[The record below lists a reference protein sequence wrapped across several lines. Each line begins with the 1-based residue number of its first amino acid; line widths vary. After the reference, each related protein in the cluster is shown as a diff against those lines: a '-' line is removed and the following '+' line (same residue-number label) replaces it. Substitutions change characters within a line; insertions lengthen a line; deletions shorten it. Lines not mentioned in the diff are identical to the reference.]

1 MTHRARGEYFPAI
14 DILRGFAAYS
24 VIMLHVIAHTN
35 WTEFPQTGLLSWFRS
50 GSLGVDLFFV
60 ISGFVVYY
68 SSINIFNRE
77 GYSSFLVSFLLRRF
91 FRLYPLY
98 ALTLIASIYM
108 SQRYLLD
115 VPNLWVHLLAH
126 LTFIHSFNS
135 DWFSSIN
142 GVNWSIAIEVHFYI
156 LIALFIA
163 QLGKINGSIILLG
176 ALVLAWIW
184 RWASWQLI
192 PDDGDALYLYRLFVV
207 STQLPGRLD
216 QFAIGMT
223 IATLVRSAP
232 FASWRRLHWL
242 MPVSTTLA
250 ALTIYCFVFPQVNF
264 WPSGQVAFIFSR
276 TLIALAF
283 GCVIFAACQIK
294 STRFLQWSRPFRYAG
309 TISYGL
315 YLWHLPFLVM
325 LKSSELP
332 PLAIAALTLTAT
344 TLTAAACWHILEK
357 PLIAFG
363 RRLESKLIPRLD

>member
-1 MTHRARGEYFPAI
+1 MVHRSRGEYFPAI

-24 VIMLHVIAHTN
+24 VIILHVIAHTN
-35 WTEFPQTGLLSWFRS
+35 WTEFPQTGPLSWFRS

-68 SSINIFNRE
+68 SAIDIFNRE
-77 GYSSFLVSFLLRRF
+77 GYSSFLLSFSLRRF

-115 VPNLWVHLLAH
+115 VPNLGVHLLTH
-126 LTFIHSFNS
+126 LTFIHSFNT

-163 QLGKINGSIILLG
+163 QLGKINGAVILLG
-176 ALVLAWIW
+176 ALALAWIW

-192 PDDGDALYLYRLFVV
+192 PDNGDALYLYQLFVL

-232 FASWRRLHWL
+232 FASWRTSNWM
-242 MPVSTTLA
+242 MPLSAALA

-276 TLIALAF
+276 TLIALGF
-283 GCVIFAACQIK
+283 GCAIFAACQIK
-294 STRFLQWSRPFRYAG
+294 SPIFLHWSRPFRYAG

-325 LKSSELP
+325 LKSSGLS

-344 TLTAAACWHILEK
+344 TLTAATCWHMLEK
-357 PLIAFG
+357 PFIALG
-363 RRLESKLIPRLD
+363 RRLEARFVLRLD

>member
-1 MTHRARGEYFPAI
+1 MAHPSRGEYFPAI

-24 VIMLHVIAHTN
+24 VILLHVIAHTN
-35 WTEFPQTGLLSWFRS
+35 WTTFPQVGPLSWFRS

-68 SSINIFNRE
+68 SAINIFNRE
-77 GYSSFLVSFLLRRF
+77 TYRSFLISFSLRRF

-98 ALTLIASIYM
+98 VLTLFASIYM
-108 SQRYLLD
+108 SQHYILD
-115 VPNLWVHLLAH
+115 APNLWVHLLAH
-126 LTFIHSFNS
+126 LTFIHSFNT

-142 GVNWSIAIEVHFYI
+142 GVNWSIAIEVHFYV

-163 QLGKINGSIILLG
+163 QLDRTNSAIVLLA
-176 ALVLAWIW
+176 ALVLAWVW
-184 RWASWQLI
+184 RWASWELI
-192 PDDGDALYLYRLFVV
+192 PDNGDELYLYRLFVL

-223 IATLVRSAP
+223 IANLIRSAP
-232 FASWRRLHWL
+232 FASWRASRWM
-242 MPVSTTLA
+242 MPVSAGLTT
-250 ALTIYCFVFPQVNF
+250 LTIYLFVFPQVNF

-283 GCVIFAACQIK
+283 GFAIFTACQIQ
-294 STRFLQWSRPFRYAG
+294 STRFFQWSRPFRYAG

-325 LKSSELP
+325 LKSSGLS
-332 PLAIAALTLTAT
+332 PLAIAGLTLTAT
-344 TLTAAACWHILEK
+344 TLTAAASWHVFEK
-357 PLIAFG
+357 PLIGAG
-363 RRLESKLIPRLD
+363 RRLEAKIIPRSV

>member
-1 MTHRARGEYFPAI
+1 MIDRSRGEYFPAI

-35 WTEFPQTGLLSWFRS
+35 WTDFPQTGLLSWFRS
-50 GSLGVDLFFV
+50 GSLGVDFFFV
-60 ISGFVVYY
+60 ISGFVVFY
-68 SSINIFNRE
+68 SAIDIFNRE
-77 GYSSFLVSFLLRRF
+77 GYSSFLVSFSLRRF

-115 VPNLWVHLLAH
+115 APNLWVHLATH
-126 LTFIHSFNS
+126 LTFINSFNI

-163 QLGKINGSIILLG
+163 KFNRVNGVIILLG
-176 ALVLAWIW
+176 AFALAWIW

-192 PDDGDALYLYRLFVV
+192 PDDGDALYLYRLFVL

-216 QFAIGMT
+216 QFAIGMV
-223 IATLVRSAP
+223 IATLIRSAP
-232 FASWRRLHWL
+232 FAFWRASHSL
-242 MPVSTTLA
+242 MPASVALA
-250 ALTIYCFVFPQVNF
+250 AVTIYFFVFPQVNF
-264 WPSGQVAFIFSR
+264 WPSGLVAFIFSR

-294 STRFLQWSRPFRYAG
+294 SARFLQWSRPFRYAG

-344 TLTAAACWHILEK
+344 TLTAAACWHMFEK
-357 PLIAFG
+357 PFIAFG
-363 RRLESKLIPRLD
+363 RRLEAKLRPRLD